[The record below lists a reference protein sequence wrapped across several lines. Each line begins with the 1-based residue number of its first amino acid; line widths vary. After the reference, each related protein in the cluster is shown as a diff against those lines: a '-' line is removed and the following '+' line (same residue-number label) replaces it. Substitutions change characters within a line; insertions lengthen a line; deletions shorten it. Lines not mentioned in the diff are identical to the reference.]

1 MVTWEII
8 GKTFGEL
15 SDVEYEDRKESR
27 MIPVTLIKL
36 RYVSV
41 YMYLSHMWSEHMCTH
56 IYKAMMMRPQNIH

>member
-1 MVTWEII
+1 MTVWYGMVTWEII

-41 YMYLSHMWSEHMCTH
+41 YMYLSIWGGEE
-56 IYKAMMMRPQNIH
+56 AMIITIPL